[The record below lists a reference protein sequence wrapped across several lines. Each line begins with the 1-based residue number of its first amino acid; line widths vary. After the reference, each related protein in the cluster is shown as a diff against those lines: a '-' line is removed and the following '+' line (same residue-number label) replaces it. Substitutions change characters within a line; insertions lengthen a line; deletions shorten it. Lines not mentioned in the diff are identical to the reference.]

1 MTVETKKLEFDRLM
15 AALRVEW
22 FIYEDNLQFPKNINQ
37 INTLCNKII
46 NLNLT
51 QQQIDESTD

>member
-22 FIYEDNLQFPKNINQ
+22 FIYQDNLQFPKNINQ

-51 QQQIDESTD
+51 QQQIDESTN

>member
-22 FIYEDNLQFPKNINQ
+22 FIYQDNLQFPKNINQ